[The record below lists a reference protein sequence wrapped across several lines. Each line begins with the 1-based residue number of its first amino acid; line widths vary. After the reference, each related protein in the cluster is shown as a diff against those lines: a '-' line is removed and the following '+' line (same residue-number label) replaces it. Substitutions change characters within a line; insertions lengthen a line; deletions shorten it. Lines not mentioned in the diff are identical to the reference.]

1 MKPLVSIV
9 ITNWNGKDHI
19 EECLTSLLKQS
30 YKNYEVI
37 FVDNGSTDGSVEFIK
52 KKFPKIKLIQNKKN
66 NGFAKANNQG
76 FLISKGN
83 YIIFLNNDTKAD
95 KNWLNEL
102 VIAAEK
108 YPEIGM
114 FSSKMLFYN
123 NPKIINSRGLKLF
136 YDAKA
141 VDDGFNVLDS
151 KEKVK
156 DVFGPCGGAS
166 FFRKKLIEDISFNNE
181 FYDEDF
187 FIYSEDLDVAFRSR
201 LKGWKCLYIPTAIIY
216 HKHNA
221 TAKKEPDLA
230 LYHYTKNKIFI
241 IIKNYPLALLIKYS
255 LVILLR
261 QLISLIYY
269 ILKLRFSA
277 VKSRIVVIYYLP
289 KMLRKRWKI
298 QRTKRVSNKELK
310 KWLLPRP
317 LLSSLFSN

>member
-1 MKPLVSIV
+1 MKDSI
-9 ITNWNGKDHI
+9 
-19 EECLTSLLKQS
+19 LLLRT
-30 YKNYEVI
+30 VI
-37 FVDNGSTDGSVEFIK
+37 FSCRFLSTR
-52 KKFPKIKLIQNKKN
+52 P
-66 NGFAKANNQG
+66 ANSEN
-76 FLISKGN
+76 FCSSLKYSSNSLFTSK
-83 YIIFLNNDTKAD
+83 
-95 KNWLNEL
+95 
-102 VIAAEK
+102 
-108 YPEIGM
+108 P
-114 FSSKMLFYN
+114 
-123 NPKIINSRGLKLF
+123 
-136 YDAKA
+136 
-141 VDDGFNVLDS
+141 
-151 KEKVK
+151 
-156 DVFGPCGGAS
+156 

-221 TAKKEPDLA
+221 TAKKVPDLA

>member
-66 NGFAKANNQG
+66 NGFAKADN
-76 FLISKGN
+76 
-83 YIIFLNNDTKAD
+83 
-95 KNWLNEL
+95 NWLNEL

-221 TAKKEPDLA
+221 TAKKVPDLA